1 MNKND
6 FIKKAKEK
14 YGDFYDY
21 SKVEYIDRETK
32 VCIIC
37 PIHGVFWQTPRIHLR
52 GKGCKKCTMGVISE
66 DEFLSMSNEKFGDVY
81 EYGKYVGFNK
91 PIDVFCKKHNITFK
105 KTPRHII
112 NSKTPCSECRKEFL
126 KNEFIKKFNELNY
139 NDLQLLENFEYIN
152 NKTKIPIICKK
163 HGIFYATPNN
173 LLKGHLCPECKK
185 ETLSLPFSDFV
196 EKSNRIHCNKYK
208 YDISTYKNSTTKTK
222 ILCPIHGEFW
232 QTPVTHL
239 NGCGCKYCKMSII
252 ELQIKS
258 MLEKENIKF
267 VYDKSKKW
275 LNKQRLDFYLPD
287 YNIAIECQGIE
298 HFEPVNFFGGE
309 KEFELIKKRDA
320 EKNMLCANNG
330 VKLLYYSNLK
340 YDFFLNE
347 TIYHNLSGIIKAIY
361 NADKEADED

>member
-81 EYGKYVGFNK
+81 KYGEYIGFNK
-91 PIDVFCKKHNITFK
+91 PIDVFCKKHNVTFK
-105 KTPRHII
+105 NTPRHII
-112 NSKTPCSECRKEFL
+112 NGKMPCSECRKEFL

-139 NDLQLLENFEYIN
+139 NNCKLLENFEYIN
-152 NKTKIPIICKK
+152 NKTKIPVICKK

-185 ETLSLPFSDFV
+185 EKIKLDFSDFKKRADAIHFKKYNYV
-196 EKSNRIHCNKYK
+196 EKTYSNATNKM
-208 YDISTYKNSTTKTK
+208 K
-222 ILCPIHGEFW
+222 IICPIHGEFL
-232 QTPVTHL
+232 QTPNSHL
-239 NGCGCKYCKMSII
+239 SGCGCPSCNRSKMEDDISNI
-252 ELQIKS
+252 L
-258 MLEKENIKF
+258 KENNFSFKEH
-267 VYDKSKKW
+267 YK
-275 LNKQRLDFYLPD
+275 NKMLGKMHLDFYLPD
-287 YNIAIECQGIE
+287 YNIAIECQGQQ
-298 HFEPVNFFGGE
+298 HFEPVKYFGGKNNFE
-309 KEFELIKKRDA
+309 KNRERDIKKHSI
-320 EKNMLCANNG
+320 C
-330 VKLLYYSNLK
+330 KLHKITVIYFSFLNYET
-340 YDFFLNE
+340 FLNE
-347 TIYHNLSGIIKAIY
+347 KVYHNLDDIIKIIY
-361 NADKEADED
+361 DANKKADED